1 MIKLNSVQIS
11 LVVLTLAI
19 ATSVGF
25 FFAPALAW
33 WVSGSLA
40 VVGLVAVGIPHG
52 ALDVLTHTARQAEA
66 NSISFMALYICAIG
80 FVLLGWWLIPTT
92 TLVFFLGLS
101 AWHFG
106 QADFELWGINRG
118 GLVWGIFV
126 LMMILG
132 WHLDEVSSILSAI
145 HISDS
150 ILSRAQNASTWIE
163 NSTLIGWGI
172 SMCIACYNQ
181 KVLWI
186 LSLLILACS
195 PFLPVI
201 IAFMFF
207 FVGQHSLAGWSHLKN
222 GLRLSSRVLWVKAA
236 PFHLGAW
243 AIIVLGL
250 YLLGDN
256 DSQSFHATV
265 GWFFALLGSISIP
278 HIIES
283 HQFIHE
289 HRKPS

>member
-1 MIKLNSVQIS
+1 MSRLNSVQIS
-11 LVVLTLAI
+11 LIVLSLAI
-19 ATSVGF
+19 AAAVGF
-25 FFAPALAW
+25 SFDPELSW

-40 VVGLVAVGIPHG
+40 FVGLIAVGIPHG
-52 ALDVLTHTARQAEA
+52 ALDVLTHTSRKAEA
-66 NSISFMALYICAIG
+66 NPISFMALYICAIG
-80 FVLLGWWLIPTT
+80 CVLLGWWFIPTV
-92 TLVFFLGLS
+92 TLIVFLGLS

-106 QADFELWGINRG
+106 QADFELWGIERG
-118 GLVWGIFV
+118 GWAWGIFV

-132 WHLDEVSSILSAI
+132 WHLDEVASILSALGV
-145 HISDS
+145 SDS
-150 ILSRAQNASTWIE
+150 LLSFVQKAKHWIE

-172 SMCIACYNQ
+172 GIWIAVSKRSMP
-181 KVLWI
+181 WI

-207 FVGQHSLAGWSHLKN
+207 FVGQHSLAGWSHLKS
-222 GLRLSSRVLWVKAA
+222 GLKMSSRSLWIKAA

-243 AIIVLGL
+243 GIIALGV
-250 YLLGDN
+250 YLFGDN
-256 DSQSFHATV
+256 DTHSFHATV

-283 HQFIHE
+283 HHFILQ

>member
-1 MIKLNSVQIS
+1 MSRLNSVQIS

-25 FFAPALAW
+25 FFAPELTW
-33 WVSGSLA
+33 WFSGSLA
-40 VVGLVAVGIPHG
+40 FAGLVAVGIPHG
-52 ALDVLTHTARQAEA
+52 ALDVLTHTTRKAGT
-66 NSISFMALYICAIG
+66 NPISFMVLYICAIG
-80 FVLLGWWLIPTT
+80 CVLLGWWMIPTI

-106 QADFELWGINRG
+106 QADFELWEINRG
-118 GLVWGIFV
+118 GLIWGIFV

-132 WHLDEVSSILSAI
+132 WHVDEVSSILSAI
-145 HISDS
+145 GISELM
-150 ILSRAQNASTWIE
+150 LSLAQKGSMWIE
-163 NSTLIGWGI
+163 IGTLIGWGI
-172 SMCIACYNQ
+172 SMCTACYYQ
-181 KVLWI
+181 KTLWM

-222 GLRLSSRVLWVKAA
+222 GLRFSSRELWVRAA

-243 AIIVLGL
+243 AIIILGL
-250 YLLGDN
+250 YLLKDN
-256 DSQSFHATV
+256 DSQSFDATV

-283 HQFIHE
+283 HQFIHQ